1 MPTALP
7 SARRELFS
15 GLLFSAPAFILLSL
29 IHIVPL
35 LTLIALSFTD
45 YELGALDVRWL
56 GLDNFARAFS
66 DPVFQRALRN
76 TLLYVA
82 IVIPGSVLLG
92 LLIAL
97 LVHARKRTRSIYE
110 VIYFLPVT
118 STLVAMATVWQFLLH
133 PRLGPVNGFLKS
145 LGFPEIAFLS
155 EPSLVIPTLAVI
167 GLWQMVGFNMILF
180 LAGLSTIPRDLYDA
194 AEVDGAGGAVDR
206 FLRITWPMLGPTTM
220 FVTVTTCITAF
231 KVFDTVAVLTHGRGG
246 SEVLLYA
253 IYLEGFH
260 YFKMGYAAAL
270 TLVFLAFILV
280 FSILQARRM
289 DRKVHYA

>member
-1 MPTALP
+1 MAA
-7 SARRELFS
+7 ARREVVS
-15 GLLFSAPAFILLSL
+15 GLAFSIPAVVLLL
-29 IHIVPL
+29 AIHVVPL
-35 LTLIALSFTD
+35 ITLAILSFTD

-56 GLDNFARAFS
+56 GFENFARAMS
-66 DPVFQRALRN
+66 DAVFLRALKN

-82 IVIPGSVLLG
+82 IVIPGSVILA

-133 PRLGPVNGFLKS
+133 PRLGPINGFLKS

-167 GLWQMVGFNMILF
+167 GLWQLVGFNMILF

-206 FLRITWPMLGPTTM
+206 FLERVHPDILCLQETKASPDQLP
-220 FVTVTTCITAF
+220 A
-231 KVFDTVAVLTHGRGG
+231 GG
-246 SEVLLYA
+246 SHPGKPAARYRGRRRR
-253 IYLEGFH
+253 YLASHSAVQERHLGRPDGALRVH
-260 YFKMGYAAAL
+260 GPGTAAKPW
-270 TLVFLAFILV
+270 
-280 FSILQARRM
+280 SQGPGR
-289 DRKVHYA
+289 